1 MLKWQ
6 TELIRELIHPNGESK
21 SKHEEADK
29 MGYRGKQFEFQF
41 ERNCSGGSRFDEKE
55 KEKEI
60 KMNNI
65 YNNNIQKSSTGTGTG
80 TGGQLVIQSDSTT
93 NRCVTTFV

>member
-1 MLKWQ
+1 
-6 TELIRELIHPNGESK
+6 
-21 SKHEEADK
+21 
-29 MGYRGKQFEFQF
+29 MGYRGKQFEFQI
-41 ERNCSGGSRFDEKE
+41 ERNSSGGSRFDEKE
-55 KEKEI
+55 TEKEEEI

-80 TGGQLVIQSDSTT
+80 TGGQLVMQSDSTT